1 MQKGKLIAKINL
13 TTITPRAQ
21 NARMKTHDQT
31 LDVPGAPMRITRTGD
46 TLKIEYT
53 PRHSRVAAVAT
64 ISPKQLEN
72 WARAQIRKALAP

>member
-1 MQKGKLIAKINL
+1 MRL
-13 TTITPRAQ
+13 TRS
-21 NARMKTHDQT
+21 
-31 LDVPGAPMRITRTGD
+31 GD